1 MKRRFPIAFEDSKI
15 YYRSKKMI
23 SPKKAGTRNFPAVM
37 ILMALFAPLLAQ
49 EPKLE
54 PEELV
59 ARHLEALGPPGILS
73 AVQNRTAQGVGR
85 VEVLLGGAGTL
96 EGPARF
102 VSEGPKIFFSIQFNE
117 LNYSA
122 EEISYDGED
131 CYVGNTQP
139 GLRSQ
144 LGQFL
149 YQYDD
154 LVREGLLGGVLSTA
168 WPLLDLGARRPRL
181 DYEGLKKVSG
191 QELLDLRYRMRKG
204 AGDFRIHLY
213 FDPETFRH
221 RATIYKLRVPAPM
234 GATIKE
240 SARQTDTHFTL
251 EEWFNDFEPTDG
263 LDLPT
268 FWTIRLSLETRTGTF
283 LAKWDMLYSQITHD
297 LSIDPQLFVLH

>member
-1 MKRRFPIAFEDSKI
+1 MLF
-15 YYRSKKMI
+15 
-23 SPKKAGTRNFPAVM
+23 PKKAGTRKLPAVM
-37 ILMALFAPLLAQ
+37 ILVAMLTPLLA
-49 EPKLE
+49 EGPEME

-59 ARHLEALGPPGILS
+59 ARHLEAIGPPEALS
-73 AVQNRTAQGVGR
+73 TIHNRTAQGVGR
-85 VEVLLGGAGTL
+85 VEVFMGGSGSL

-102 VSEGPKIFFSIQFNE
+102 VSEGRKISFSIQFDH
-117 LNYSA
+117 LNYAA
-122 EEISYDGED
+122 EEVSFDGEE
-131 CYVGNTQP
+131 CYVGTIQP

-168 WPLLDLGARRPRL
+168 WPLLDLETRRPRL
-181 DYEGLKKVSG
+181 DYEGLKKIDG
-191 QELLDLRYRMRKG
+191 QELLELRYRMRKG

-213 FDPETFRH
+213 FDPESFRH
-221 RATIYKLRVPAPM
+221 RATIYKLTIPAPM

-240 SARQTDTHFTL
+240 SARQTATHFSL
-251 EEWFNDFEPTDG
+251 EEWFNDFQPTDG

-283 LAKWDMLYSQITHD
+283 LAKWDMLYTQITHD
-297 LSIDPQLFVLH
+297 LSIDPQLFVRH